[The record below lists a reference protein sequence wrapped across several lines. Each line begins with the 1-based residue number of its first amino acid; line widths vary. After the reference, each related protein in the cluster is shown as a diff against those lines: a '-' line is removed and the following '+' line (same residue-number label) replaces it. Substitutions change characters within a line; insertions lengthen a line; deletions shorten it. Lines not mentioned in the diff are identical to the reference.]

1 MLILFFVLINLKKID
16 IINKFEKKIIIN
28 IKFFYLCY
36 NLFFIMIKSINIK
49 NCIIIFIFLMIKS
62 INITKSII
70 CVIIVFLFLSWL

>member
-1 MLILFFVLINLKKID
+1 
-16 IINKFEKKIIIN
+16 
-28 IKFFYLCY
+28 
-36 NLFFIMIKSINIK
+36 MIKSINIK